1 MSDLHVSL
9 DLLSVP
15 PDKAQHQGPQRK
27 HGMWNELREV
37 QVRLGVSWNG
47 GIQNSWLRSQLKWM
61 ISGYPYFRK
70 PPILDAAAYCAGP
83 IRGSGH
89 RELILGSNRL

>member
-1 MSDLHVSL
+1 M
-9 DLLSVP
+9 
-15 PDKAQHQGPQRK
+15 
-27 HGMWNELREV
+27 
-37 QVRLGVSWNG
+37 GVS
-47 GIQNSWLRSQLKWM
+47 QNDWLRMEDPIKVDDM
-61 ISGYPYFRK
+61 GIPGYPYFRK